1 MSERVRELRIENQ
14 KLKNQVEQLENK
26 ILSLVGNIE
35 IEVSQ
40 KGLLNEDILTL
51 FENTENQL
59 NILTSYLDKF
69 YINELRRLSQKDI
82 NIMVIVHERSLIPKE
97 YKTFYDELKSMSN
110 IQIVSN
116 PNINCLIVFN
126 DKKGIYSAG
135 ALDKNMLDKSILI
148 ETKINEATKL
158 HKIKQMYN
166 LFLPSF
172 MRK

>member
-1 MSERVRELRIENQ
+1 LSERLRELRIENQ

-40 KGLLNEDILTL
+40 KGLLNEEILTL

-59 NILTSYLDKF
+59 NILTPYIDKF
-69 YINELRRLSQKDI
+69 YINELKRLSQNI
-82 NIMVIVHERSLIPKE
+82 NIMVIIHDRSLIPKE
-97 YKTFYDELKSMSN
+97 YRTYYDELKSVSN
-110 IQIVSN
+110 VKIVNN
-116 PNINCLIVFN
+116 PNIRCLLVFN
-126 DKKGIYSAG
+126 EVNGIYTAG
-135 ALDKNMLDKSILI
+135 ALDKNILDNSILI
-148 ETKINEATKL
+148 ETKINEASIL
-158 HKIKQMYN
+158 HKIKQIYT

>member
-1 MSERVRELRIENQ
+1 MSDRLLELRIENQ

-40 KGLLNEDILTL
+40 KGLLNEEILIL
-51 FENTENQL
+51 FENTEKNL
-59 NILTSYLDKF
+59 NILTPYIDKF
-69 YINELRRLSQKDI
+69 YNNELKRLSQKGI
-82 NIMVIVHERSLIPKE
+82 NILVIIHDRSLIPNK
-97 YKTFYDELKSMSN
+97 YRIFYDELKTKSN
-110 IQIVSN
+110 IHIVNN
-116 PNINCLIVFN
+116 PNIKCLVIFN
-126 DKKGIYSAG
+126 EKNGIYSGG
-135 ALDKNMLDKSILI
+135 ALDKDVLDKSILI

-158 HKIKQMYN
+158 YKIKQIYN